1 MGYKSCISK
10 KDSRRFL
17 KLPTD
22 HDVGLISQHVYYL
35 YTTCATCAAQARML
49 MFGFQQK
56 SWYAIF
62 LKVSDVHLRF
72 DLFSR
77 ENKYKYIHLWSIRRF
92 LFFSWHQPMRFQ
104 THEMWLKCDKVIDDS
119 WLTNSPQVTSVIT
132 FTQWSHQQLFILL
145 QPAASVGVFM

>member
-92 LFFSWHQPMRFQ
+92 LFSPDISQCVFRPM
-104 THEMWLKCDKVIDDS
+104 KCDKVIDDS